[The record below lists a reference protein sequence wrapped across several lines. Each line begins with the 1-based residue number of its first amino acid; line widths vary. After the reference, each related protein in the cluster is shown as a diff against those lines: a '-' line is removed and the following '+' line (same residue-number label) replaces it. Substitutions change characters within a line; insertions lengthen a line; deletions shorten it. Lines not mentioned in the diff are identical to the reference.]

1 MTETT
6 ENNTAEFIAGAKAML
21 NHVLRCSR
29 RHGMRYVSPLT
40 EETLTDDRYIE
51 SFLMEF
57 AKTQNI
63 TWSEEDLKDLAED
76 IADWIKD
83 TIDEDVLHT

>member
-21 NHVLRCSR
+21 HLVLCCSR

-40 EETLTDDRYIE
+40 KETLTKRHIKP
-51 SFLMEF
+51 FLMEF
-57 AKTQNI
+57 ASNHQI
-63 TWSEEDLKDLAED
+63 EWSEEDLKDLAED